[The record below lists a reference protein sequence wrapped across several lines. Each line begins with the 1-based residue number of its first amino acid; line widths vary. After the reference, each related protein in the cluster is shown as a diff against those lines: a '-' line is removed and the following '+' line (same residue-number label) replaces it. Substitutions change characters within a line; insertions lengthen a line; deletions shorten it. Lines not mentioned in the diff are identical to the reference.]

1 MQSKGVAKE
10 QKRCRVTDLSTAVA
24 RVLATHREQYPLV
37 TGGLAPCVTCK
48 TPYPCVV
55 AEALEPAR
63 VILAGG
69 PGLRLHGARCADCDR
84 PMVAQTSDTVVCT
97 CDDEPV
103 PFTGQI
109 GTGF

>member
-1 MQSKGVAKE
+1 M
-10 QKRCRVTDLSTAVA
+10 TDLSTAIL
-24 RVLATHREQYPLV
+24 RVLAAHREQYPLV
-37 TGGLAPCVTCK
+37 SGGLAPCVTCK

-63 VILAGG
+63 VILAGV
-69 PGLRLHGARCADCDR
+69 PVLRLHGARCADCDQ